1 MKKKLFIISAIIIGI
16 LLGLYFSADSINS
29 IMLPEYKLKDIEAN
43 EEAKLYKFWIIID
56 KDINEKDVERLGKQ
70 AIISLKEKNYE
81 INTVIV
87 FIYKDN
93 KLYARV
99 NFEKDEKD
107 LISGKNRKYKDLY
120 YTVDL
125 ENK

>member
-70 AIISLKEKNYE
+70 AIISLKEK
-81 INTVIV
+81 TM
-87 FIYKDN
+87 K
-93 KLYARV
+93 
-99 NFEKDEKD
+99 
-107 LISGKNRKYKDLY
+107 
-120 YTVDL
+120 
-125 ENK
+125 